1 MKILITGATGF
12 IGKTLV
18 PYLYSNGATDIALLV
33 RDKNKAT
40 TLFSNIPL
48 SLITVNN
55 VEWRD
60 EVISYNADIVLHM
73 ATLFNTRCDAKNASE
88 IIETNVLLTTLLL
101 EAVSHTNC
109 IHFINIGTFSEYLY
123 GAGEYFPNNLYSA
136 SKTAVRPIIQY
147 YQTQST
153 WKWINVII
161 YSPYGKRNE
170 HKKVLDYM
178 IDAMNAPHPINF
190 SKGEQILDFI
200 HVNDIADFFLTLLN
214 KRTVLINNFYEF
226 HLGTGEGHSIKRI
239 AYLMEDIFGKKIN
252 AKWGGVDYRKF
263 DTMYAVAP
271 IAKNIEILNWRAK
284 INIVEGLKILKQDI
298 YG

>member
-18 PYLYSNGATDIALLV
+18 PYLYSKGVTDIALLV

-40 TLFSNIPL
+40 ALFPDVPL

-55 VEWRD
+55 VKWRD

-73 ATLFNTRCDAKNASE
+73 ATLFNTKCDAQNALK
-88 IIETNVLLTTLLL
+88 IIETNILLTTLLL
-101 EAVSHTNC
+101 EAISHTDC
-109 IHFINIGTFSEYLY
+109 THFINIGTFSEYLY

-136 SKTAVRPIIQY
+136 SKIAVRPIIQY

-153 WKWINVII
+153 WKWINII
-161 YSPYGKRNE
+161 MYSPYGKKNE

-178 IDAMNAPHPINF
+178 IDAMDTPYPIKF

-214 KRTVLINNFYEF
+214 KRAILINNFYEF
-226 HLGTGEGHSIKRI
+226 HLGTGEGHSIKKI
-239 AYLMEDIFGKKIN
+239 AHLMEIIFGKKIK
-252 AKWGGVDYRKF
+252 AQWGGMDYRKF

-284 INIVEGLKILKQDI
+284 ISIVEGLNILKQDI